1 MQEVERARS
10 ACEKQLKAAQ
20 SLPAAYLREVFE
32 SEEAKK
38 WERKRL
44 GEIAKRYQYGLTAAS
59 SAEVVGYPLLRI
71 SDIDD
76 DGNLKE
82 QGLRFVKCNDD
93 TYEKY
98 RLEEEDILIARSG
111 SVGRSFLYEGEPQN
125 AIFASYLIRFKPMK
139 KIVDPK
145 FLLYFAHS
153 GEYLGFINS
162 KKHTLSQPNIN
173 AQELKS
179 LEVPLPP
186 LPIQH
191 HIATELK
198 EKMVEVEKLR
208 VGIEKQL
215 EAINALPQTI
225 LRKAFRG
232 KL

>member
-1 MQEVERARS
+1 MTGKPCIRDTRIPVS
-10 ACEKQLKAAQ
+10 IILK
-20 SLPAAYLREVFE
+20 LL
-32 SEEAKK
+32 AKK
-38 WERKRL
+38 ESY
-44 GEIAKRYQYGLTAAS
+44 EQILTS
-59 SAEVVGYPLLRI
+59 YP
-71 SDIDD
+71 
-76 DGNLKE
+76 E
-82 QGLRFVKCNDD
+82 
-93 TYEKY
+93 
-98 RLEEEDILIARSG
+98 LEEEDILIARSG